1 MLAGA
6 LTKAV
11 QPNASVAAT
20 GPGIRYIGEKPQL
33 FTYGFSGIVP
43 CRNNNT
49 LIMEFTTG
57 SGFIDMQLLVF
68 NGSGDSDDFLY
79 TLYLNEIIS
88 VQWYALG
95 VQDPLAGK
103 NPIPLLI
110 PPFTKFTLRGDNQ
123 GSSTERNHTA
133 NFIGR
138 VYGA

>member
-1 MLAGA
+1 MA
-6 LTKAV
+6 TEAV
-11 QPNASVAAT
+11 LSTASIAST
-20 GPGIRYIGEKPQL
+20 GPGIRYIGSNWA
-33 FTYGFSGIVP
+33 YGFSGIVG
-43 CRNNNT
+43 CTNLNT

-57 SGFIDMQLLVF
+57 AGLIDMQLVVM
-68 NGSGDSDDFLY
+68 NSSGSGDDFLY
-79 TLYLNEIIS
+79 TLYLNDIIS

-123 GSSTERNHTA
+123 GATTERNHTA

-138 VYGA
+138 VYGTE